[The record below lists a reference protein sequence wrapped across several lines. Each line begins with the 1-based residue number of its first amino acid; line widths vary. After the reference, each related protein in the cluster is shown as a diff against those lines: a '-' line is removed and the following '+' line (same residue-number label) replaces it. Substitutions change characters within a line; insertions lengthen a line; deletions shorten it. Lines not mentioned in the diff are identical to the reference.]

1 MTPMSIALPPDA
13 VRCCVVAGETDTP
26 YTRAGRGEPV
36 VILAADRDTAARL
49 LTDLPR
55 RFQAIAPDPRV
66 HSDFSGWLRGFL
78 DALGLPAAS
87 LIADSAFAPDA
98 IYFALHEP
106 DRVNRMA
113 FIAANGQA
121 FLSTWGDDTDQN
133 TEEIAAYFGG

>member
-1 MTPMSIALPPDA
+1 MSLMSPALPPDA

-36 VILAADRDTAARL
+36 VILTADTDMAARL
-49 LTDLPR
+49 LTELPR

-66 HSDFSGWLRGFL
+66 HRDFSAWLRGFL
-78 DALGLPAAS
+78 EALGLPSAS
-87 LIADSAFAPDA
+87 LIVDSAFAPDA
-98 IYFALHEP
+98 IYFALHDP

-121 FLSTWGDDTDQN
+121 FLSTWGDETSQN
-133 TEEIAAYFGG
+133 TEEIAAYFGN